1 MTAPV
6 QSAANTRNM
15 RLVRMVSGK
24 VTQVQ
29 TDQEAEYFEE
39 SRDAYLKQTKFTEN
53 TDLKDLDRLLVLE
66 LMTFRWTQHL
76 AAGVDYDGDM
86 VNERQLTADIKL
98 YSDQINK
105 IKESM
110 GLSKK
115 AREDA
120 AADGNFSAW
129 LSDLKARARLFGI
142 HRENQLTKALVLMKE
157 LFTIVNT
164 YDRCDAEERR
174 KTGFENEGEI
184 LDWIRNVM
192 QPEFNALD
200 EYFREHSQRYWI
212 REQ

>member
-1 MTAPV
+1 MTAPA
-6 QSAANTRNM
+6 QSAANSRAM
-15 RLVRMVSGK
+15 RTVRMVSGK

-76 AAGVDYDGDM
+76 AAGSDYDGDM

-105 IKESM
+105 SKESM

-115 AREDA
+115 AREDSL
-120 AADGNFSAW
+120 ADGNFSQW
-129 LSDLKARARLFGI
+129 LTDLKARAKLFGV
-142 HRENQLTKALVLMKE
+142 HRENQLTKGLVLMQE

-174 KTGFENEGEI
+174 KTGFESEAEI
-184 LDWIRNVM
+184 LAWVRDVM
-192 QPEFNALD
+192 QPEYSALD
-200 EYFREHSQRYWI
+200 EYFRANSQRYWI